1 MALEDLL
8 LLGDPRLHQKSIEI
22 GKNEIETIEPM
33 IAKLH
38 ETLMAFREKY
48 GAGRAI
54 AAPQVG
60 VFKRLVYMHTDR
72 PHILINP
79 VLTDQSPEMMELWD
93 DCLSFPELLV
103 KVKRH
108 RRCKIRFLD
117 PDLREHVWDLG
128 DDLSELLQ
136 HEVDHLDGI
145 LATQRAIDPHS
156 FRYRPEP
163 FMRLK

>member
-1 MALEDLL
+1 MALNDLL
-8 LLGDPRLHQKSIEI
+8 LLGDSRLHQPSD
-22 GKNEIETIEPM
+22 PM
-33 IAKLH
+33 QREDLDRLDGMVRKLH
-38 ETLMAFREKY
+38 DTLMAFRDKY

-60 VFKRLVYMHTDR
+60 IFKRLIYMHTDR

-79 VLTDQSPEMMELWD
+79 VLSDHSQDTMEIWD

-108 RRCKIRFLD
+108 RSCKIRFLNSD
-117 PDLREHVWDLG
+117 FRIQTWDLE

-145 LATQRAIDPHS
+145 LATQRAIDETS
-156 FRYRPEP
+156 FRYRPNP
-163 FMRLK
+163 FERLK